1 MSTVMVWLHSSG
13 NLLVDAVQRGV
24 GNGFVQIKRK
34 QANVA
39 VALAKW
45 QGTG

>member
-1 MSTVMVWLHSSG
+1 VSEDRDIEKIEQLWQV
-13 NLLVDAVQRGV
+13 NA
-24 GNGFVQIKRK
+24 
-34 QANVA
+34 A